1 MAETLIIA
9 ALCGVIVGI
18 LSGLLGIGGGVIVI
32 PLMRLG
38 FGVPGL
44 VATGTSLFVILPT
57 SISGV
62 IGRLRSKSLNVKI
75 GLCVGLG
82 GVIFSP
88 IGSWASE
95 QAGGMAAMIAA
106 AVVIAYTG
114 ANMIRKALKLEKP
127 VVAEN
132 TGSSGESGAAS
143 KITRES
149 AIEAEKSMFTDS
161 MSFKIDGKS
170 LAKMLAVGA
179 IAGFLSGFIGVGG
192 GFLIVPML
200 MWMFGFSFKDASG
213 LSLMA
218 LCVLCI
224 PGVITHGLFG
234 NIDYLRGL
242 MLIIGSIPGSF
253 LGTALLKHVHEKSL
267 RIAFGILLFGV
278 GIMLGVNEFVL
289 A

>member
-127 VVAEN
+127 VAAGN
-132 TGSSGESGAAS
+132 PGESGATS
-143 KITRES
+143 KNTRE
-149 AIEAEKSMFTDS
+149 ATIAAEKNMFTDS
-161 MSFKIDGKS
+161 MNFKIDGKS